1 MVSLASTIYEFPKN
15 SIGKRTRRECDSI
28 ESLSPYRPRNL
39 LSGRA
44 CGAREKM
51 GDQGNDSKQ
60 QEHVDQESGDME
72 KQESAGPKN
81 H

>member
-1 MVSLASTIYEFPKN
+1 
-15 SIGKRTRRECDSI
+15 
-28 ESLSPYRPRNL
+28 
-39 LSGRA
+39 
-44 CGAREKM
+44 M